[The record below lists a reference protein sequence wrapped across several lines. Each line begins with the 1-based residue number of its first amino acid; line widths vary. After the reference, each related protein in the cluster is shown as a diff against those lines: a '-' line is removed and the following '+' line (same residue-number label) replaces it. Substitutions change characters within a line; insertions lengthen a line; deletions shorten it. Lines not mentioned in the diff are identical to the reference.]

1 MSIMTINNIDIEVIH
16 KDIKNIHL
24 SIHPPKGRV
33 RIATPLKMSDEAI
46 RLFAISKLSWIKKN
60 QKHFDEQKRQS
71 PREFL
76 SGESHYFLGQRYLLK
91 VKETKDVQSVEVEN
105 KKIINLYVKSNHSV
119 KSRERVMTKWYR
131 QELKSIIPNLIAK
144 WEPLLKVKVKDWG
157 VKLMKTKW
165 GTCNHQEQRIW
176 INLELAKKSVRC
188 IEYIIVHEMIHL
200 IEKDHNENFKKLMD
214 EHIPNWKAIRSELNE
229 IIFESKHWE
238 Y

>member
-1 MSIMTINNIDIEVIH
+1 MSIMTINNIKIEVIH

-46 RLFAISKLSWIKKN
+46 RLFAISKLAWIKKN
-60 QKHFDEQKRQS
+60 QKHFDDQKRQS

-76 SGESHYFLGQRYLLK
+76 SGESHYFLGHRYLLK
-91 VKETKDVQSVEVEN
+91 VIETKGIQRVEIIN
-105 KKIINLYVKSNHSV
+105 KKVINLYMRSNHSV
-119 KSRERVMTKWYR
+119 RSREKVMSTWYR
-131 QELKSIIPNLIAK
+131 QELKAIVPELISK
-144 WEPLLKVKVKDWG
+144 WEPLLNVIVKDWG

-165 GTCNHQEQRIW
+165 GTCNHLEQRIW
-176 INLELAKKSVRC
+176 INLELTKKNIRC
-188 IEYIIVHEMIHL
+188 IEYIVVHEMIHL
-200 IEKDHNENFKKLMD
+200 IEKDHNENFKKILD

-229 IIFESKHWE
+229 IIFESKHWN